1 MRGSAGPAG
10 TAETGVTYAPAG
22 VEDGQAGH
30 PIRCSS
36 KGPAARWLPF
46 LLVCL
51 VLCSIAGLIFYLC
64 TPGTVLSDLGGM
76 EKSHQDGTEI
86 PPTTKKISVI
96 KPRKPIAHLTG
107 WDPPRSDGILLWD
120 SVYRNAFMQDLD
132 YKEGG
137 LVVQKE
143 GYYYV
148 YSKVYFTEPRC
159 SMFRHTVLWRTPRIT
174 SDLKLM
180 ESKRFHCQVSRQQR
194 ELMNSYLG
202 GVFHLYNGDTLL
214 VRAKNHTL
222 IIDQSSYDNFFGA
235 YMI

>member
-1 MRGSAGPAG
+1 MRSSAGPEG

-64 TPGTVLSDLGGM
+64 TPGTVQSDVGRM
-76 EKSHQDGTEI
+76 DKSFQ
-86 PPTTKKISVI
+86 V
-96 KPRKPIAHLTG
+96 AQ
-107 WDPPRSDGILLWD
+107 DPPRSDGILLWNPDAD
-120 SVYRNAFMQDLD
+120 SFIHELE

-159 SMFRHTVLWRTPRIT
+159 SMFTHTVLRRTLRYPERA
-174 SDLKLM
+174 LELM
-180 ESKRFHCQVSRQQR
+180 ESKRFHCQVTRQHR
-194 ELMNSYLG
+194 EFMNSYLG
-202 GVFHLYNGDTLL
+202 GVFHLVKGDTLL

-222 IIDQSSYDNFFGA
+222 ITRQNRYDNFFGA
-235 YMI
+235 FMI